1 MLVNLSWMATLKKHL
16 SAICKQGQQ
25 LRFPHRTHAGKMA
38 GLGVD
43 WEECYC
49 CRRNPRG
56 GGKMQ
61 NKRMG
66 LKWEAARD
74 IPQQGKHLVFITLQ
88 YFHDL
93 TTFRFVKSRQ
103 CNRVLPWKK
112 IIGGSR
118 GRVTWVTWVTLR
130 LKNLVTDVILVWD
143 ALVVP
148 GPGLERPPLIWAS
161 FIHRRSGQ
169 IFLIA
174 SIRGRM
180 PPRKRMHFGKVPNG
194 LWPHAPPKFFN
205 VFLSSCS
212 KSPV

>member
-1 MLVNLSWMATLKKHL
+1 MATLKKHL
-16 SAICKQGQQ
+16 LAICKQGQQ
-25 LRFPHRTHAGKMA
+25 LRFPNWTHAGKLA

-49 CRRNPRG
+49 CRTNSRG
-56 GGKMQ
+56 SGKMQ

-74 IPQQGKHLVFITLQ
+74 ISRQGKHLVFIYPKKLSWSLL
-88 YFHDL
+88 DL
-93 TTFRFVKSRQ
+93 SSHGSAAGWVPR
-103 CNRVLPWKK
+103 WKK
-112 IIGGSR
+112 IIGCSW
-118 GRVTWVTWVTLR
+118 GRVTESPCAW
-130 LKNLVTDVILVWD
+130 KNLVTDVILVWD

-161 FIHRRSGQ
+161 FIHKRSGQ

-174 SIRGRM
+174 AIRGRM
-180 PPRKRMHFGKVPNG
+180 PPPKQMHFGKVQTAFDP
-194 LWPHAPPKFFN
+194 PHPLNFSM
-205 VFLSSCS
+205 FLSSCS

>member
-49 CRRNPRG
+49 CRRNSRG
-56 GGKMQ
+56 SDQMQ

-66 LKWEAARD
+66 LKREAARN

-112 IIGGSR
+112 IIGGSWGQASHLSHR
-118 GRVTWVTWVTLR
+118 APEKPRHPRHSRLRRPRRAWARVRKATSDL
-130 LKNLVTDVILVWD
+130 
-143 ALVVP
+143 
-148 GPGLERPPLIWAS
+148 GL
-161 FIHRRSGQ
+161 IH
-169 IFLIA
+169 
-174 SIRGRM
+174 
-180 PPRKRMHFGKVPNG
+180 P
-194 LWPHAPPKFFN
+194 
-205 VFLSSCS
+205 
-212 KSPV
+212 